1 MRALVVYKKSHYELY
16 ESRAGVRT
24 LPEQAHPFVRSM
36 MLSHDANQRT
46 LAAVH
51 RAFEAVGVTYDC
63 IYRGELRST
72 DGYDLLCS
80 VGGDGTFL
88 EVARHSVATPVLGIN
103 SDPQRS
109 IALFCAADQDTVQER
124 LEAVLAGELHEVRL
138 ARLQVAINGEPLDF
152 HALNDLLF
160 CHANPAAMTAY
171 TLRIGDAKEAQKS
184 SGVWFAT
191 AAGSTAAIRSA
202 GGRRMPLR
210 SRRLQYLVREPYIAD
225 AAPYRLGKGFVAPD
239 ARVELI
245 SKTRQGRLYIDGSH
259 RYEPCGLGDVVQVS
273 TAARPSACSASTT
286 SGGSGSE
293 ALLRPTHSKKG

>member
-16 ESRAGVRT
+16 ESRTGIRT
-24 LPEQAHPFVRSM
+24 LREQAHPFVRSM
-36 MLSHDANQRT
+36 MSSHEANQRT

-51 RAFEAVGVTYDC
+51 RAFEAAGVLYDC
-63 IYRGELRST
+63 IYRGELRSAE
-72 DGYDLLCS
+72 GYDLLCS

-88 EVARHSVATPVLGIN
+88 EVARHSVTTPVLGIN

-109 IALFCAADQDTVQER
+109 IALFCAADQQTVQIR
-124 LEAVLAGELHEVRL
+124 LEAALAGQLHEVRL
-138 ARLQVAINGEPLDF
+138 ARIQATVNGEPLGY

-171 TLRIGDAKEAQKS
+171 TLRLGDAKEAQKS
-184 SGVWFAT
+184 SGVWFAS

-210 SRRLQYLVREPYIAD
+210 SRRLQYLVREPYVAD
-225 AAPYRLGKGFVAPD
+225 GLRYRLGKGMVAPG
-239 ARVELI
+239 AQVELT

-259 RYEPCGLGDVVQVS
+259 RHVPCGLGSVLQVS
-273 TAARPSACSASTT
+273 TDAPP
-286 SGGSGSE
+286 
-293 ALLRPTHSKKG
+293 LRVLGLDDQRRRRF

>member
-16 ESRAGVRT
+16 ESRTGIRT
-24 LPEQAHPFVRSM
+24 LRQQAHPFVRSM
-36 MLSHDANQRT
+36 MLSHEANQRT

-51 RAFEAVGVTYDC
+51 RAFEAVGLPYRC
-63 IYRGELRST
+63 IYRGELRDT

-88 EVARHSVATPVLGIN
+88 EVARHSVSTPVLGIN

-109 IALFCAADQDTVQER
+109 IALFCAADYKTVQDR
-124 LEAVLAGELHEVRL
+124 LEAVAAGKLPEVRL
-138 ARLQVAINGEPLDF
+138 ARLQVNVNGEPAGYC
-152 HALNDLLF
+152 ALNDLLF
-160 CHANPAAMTAY
+160 CHANPAAMSSY
-171 TLRIGDAKEAQKS
+171 MLRSGDVEEAQKS
-184 SGVWFAT
+184 SGVWFAS

-225 AAPYRLGKGFVAPD
+225 GPAYRLGKGLVVPGAH
-239 ARVELI
+239 VELT

-259 RYEPCGLGDVVQVS
+259 RYTTCGLGDVLQVS
-273 TAARPSACSASTT
+273 TAAPP
-286 SGGSGSE
+286 
-293 ALLRPTHSKKG
+293 LRVLGIDDRRRQRF

>member
-16 ESRAGVRT
+16 ESRTGVRT

-36 MLSHDANQRT
+36 MLSHDANQRA

-51 RAFEAVGVTYDC
+51 RAFEAAGVSYDC
-63 IYRGELRST
+63 IYRGELRSAA
-72 DGYDLLCS
+72 GYDLLCS

-109 IALFCAADQDTVQER
+109 IALFCAADQDTVRER
-124 LEAVLAGELHEVRL
+124 LEAALTGQLHEVRL
-138 ARLQVAINGEPLDF
+138 ARIRVAVNGEPLAF
-152 HALNDLLF
+152 YALNDLLF

-184 SGVWFAT
+184 SGVWFAS

-210 SRRLQYLVREPYIAD
+210 SRCLQYLVREPYVAEG
-225 AAPYRLGKGFVAPD
+225 PTYRLRKGLVGPAVQ
-239 ARVELI
+239 VELT

-259 RYEPCGLGDVVQVS
+259 RYQPCGLGDVVQVS
-273 TAARPSACSASTT
+273 TAAPP
-286 SGGSGSE
+286 
-293 ALLRPTHSKKG
+293 LRVLGIDDERRQRF

>member
-16 ESRAGVRT
+16 EARTGIRT
-24 LPEQAHPFVRSM
+24 LREQAHPFVRSM

-51 RAFEAVGVTYDC
+51 RAFEAVGVPYEC
-63 IYRGELRST
+63 IYRGELRSAA
-72 DGYDLLCS
+72 GYDLLCS

-109 IALFCAADQDTVQER
+109 IALFCAADQHTVRQR
-124 LEAVLAGELHEVRL
+124 LEAVLAGQLHEVRL
-138 ARLQVAINGEPLDF
+138 ARIRVAVNGAPLGF
-152 HALNDLLF
+152 YALNDLLF

-184 SGVWFAT
+184 SGVWFAS

-202 GGRRMPLR
+202 GGRRLPLR

-225 AAPYRLGKGFVAPD
+225 GPPYRLGKGLVAPD
-239 ARVELI
+239 AHVELT

-259 RYEPCGLGDVVQVS
+259 RHVPCGLGDVLQVS
-273 TAARPSACSASTT
+273 TAAPP
-286 SGGSGSE
+286 
-293 ALLRPTHSKKG
+293 LRVLGVDDERRQRF

>member
-1 MRALVVYKKSHYELY
+1 MRALVVYKRSHYELY
-16 ESRAGVRT
+16 ESRTGLRT
-24 LPEQAHPFVRSM
+24 LQERAHPFVRSM
-36 MLSHDANQRT
+36 MLSHDVNQRT

-51 RAFEAVGVTYDC
+51 RAFDAVGVTYDC
-63 IYRGELRST
+63 IYRGELRGAE
-72 DGYDLLCS
+72 GYDLLCS

-109 IALFCAADQDTVQER
+109 IALFCAADQDTVR
-124 LEAVLAGELHEVRL
+124 KCLEAILSGELHEVRL
-138 ARLQVAINGEPLDF
+138 ARLQVTINGEPLDF
-152 HALNDLLF
+152 CALNDLLF

-171 TLRIGDAKEAQKS
+171 TLRLGDVQEAQKS

-202 GGRRMPLR
+202 GGRRLPLR

-225 AAPYRLGKGFVAPD
+225 GLPYRLGKGVVAPG
-239 ARVELI
+239 AHVELI

-259 RYEPCGLGDVVQVS
+259 RHVPCGLGDVMQVS
-273 TAARPSACSASTT
+273 TDAPP
-286 SGGSGSE
+286 
-293 ALLRPTHSKKG
+293 LRVLGLDAQRRQRF

>member
-16 ESRAGVRT
+16 EARTGIRT
-24 LPEQAHPFVRSM
+24 LREQAHPFVRSM
-36 MLSHDANQRT
+36 MSSHDANQRT

-51 RAFEAVGVTYDC
+51 RAFEAVGVPYEC
-63 IYRGELRST
+63 IYRGELRSAA
-72 DGYDLLCS
+72 GYDLLCS

-109 IALFCAADQDTVQER
+109 IALFCAADQHTVRQR
-124 LEAVLAGELHEVRL
+124 LEAVLAGQLHEVRL
-138 ARLQVAINGEPLDF
+138 ARIRVAVNGAPLGF
-152 HALNDLLF
+152 YALNDLLF

-184 SGVWFAT
+184 SGVWFAS

-202 GGRRMPLR
+202 GGRRLPLR

-225 AAPYRLGKGFVAPD
+225 GPPYRLGKGLVGPD
-239 ARVELI
+239 AQAELT

-259 RYEPCGLGDVVQVS
+259 RHVPCGLGDVLQVS
-273 TAARPSACSASTT
+273 TAAPP
-286 SGGSGSE
+286 
-293 ALLRPTHSKKG
+293 LRVLGIDDERRQRF